1 MAKKKPAPKKPALT
15 RGQAI
20 GQSLAGSALLLGWSM
35 FLWQMSELLQHH
47 TEWAEMKT
55 PPGVAE
61 ILKASFYATVA
72 FGGAFFSNFSKM
84 AQIFKGV
91 VK

>member
-1 MAKKKPAPKKPALT
+1 MPKKPPAIT
-15 RGQAI
+15 RGQKI
-20 GQSLAGSALLLGWSM
+20 GQSVAASALLLGWSM

-47 TEWAEMKT
+47 TDWADMKT

-72 FGGAFFSNFSKM
+72 FGGAFFANFGKM
-84 AQIFKGV
+84 AQIFKGAG
-91 VK
+91 K